1 MVRTARRRGAHRRPR
16 QGSRAR
22 TVGAV
27 LFAVA
32 AASGISVLALSA
44 GSGETAAPQ
53 AVPVQPQAAP
63 AGSAAA
69 ITDCARAVALGR
81 DVIAAAQPSYSH
93 WAGHVRAQIDF
104 NTGAADLEQTRARWA
119 ATKATADAD
128 IAQFSTALAAFEP
141 VRDGCA
147 QGRSLASPA
156 SASTAVNPVLVACR
170 SEFDAVST
178 AVAAAGAVVH
188 DWSHHIEMMKDKE
201 HIDPAQYG
209 QQWREMVQAAPANLD
224 RFARASLELTNHAD
238 CPDPR

>member
-1 MVRTARRRGAHRRPR
+1 M
-16 QGSRAR
+16 
-22 TVGAV
+22 
-27 LFAVA
+27 
-32 AASGISVLALSA
+32 
-44 GSGETAAPQ
+44 
-53 AVPVQPQAAP
+53 
-63 AGSAAA
+63 
-69 ITDCARAVALGR
+69 
-81 DVIAAAQPSYSH
+81 
-93 WAGHVRAQIDF
+93 RAQIDF

-128 IAQFSTALAAFEP
+128 IAQFSTALAAFGP
-141 VRDGCA
+141 VGDGCA

-178 AVAAAGAVVH
+178 AVAAAGAVVD

-209 QQWREMVQAAPANLD
+209 QQWREMVQAAPADLD